1 MAWGSVEPGSFGD
14 FFPNGN
20 YVGWKEQLRD
30 YYQNE
35 MSSAEKAEMEMEE
48 RILFSKFSGKFT
60 KDRGPLK
67 PQERPTEFRT
77 VATHKSL
84 ASLIIL
90 NSRLLAV
97 DASLKEV
104 IETLEPGVHQ
114 FWPIRIT
121 MPKGKEYPVQYYGMV
136 IRRFLDSFL
145 PDQSESGSWYKAES
159 GLYFVALPKKQLYGG
174 LALSRDVIG
183 TNHLWREHK
192 LRNPVVFYSDA
203 LQAELGRRILRI
215 PKHYKLREI

>member
-145 PDQSESGSWYKAES
+145 PDQSESGSW
-159 GLYFVALPKKQLYGG
+159 
-174 LALSRDVIG
+174 
-183 TNHLWREHK
+183 
-192 LRNPVVFYSDA
+192 
-203 LQAELGRRILRI
+203 
-215 PKHYKLREI
+215 